1 MDFHNRKSTPSLNIL
16 SISHSAVLP
25 VIPQCS
31 VACVWPVCT
40 VQAAQAVRAGA
51 SSDFLSGRALPGQPG
66 QLTGDPDS
74 VKTFLAV
81 SSTREDHHNHHNH
94 PDDHYDD
101 HHDDVLGEATDPEC
115 HRPGLQRIMGLRGQD
130 CQGGG
135 GEGPLQR

>member
-1 MDFHNRKSTPSLNIL
+1 M
-16 SISHSAVLP
+16 
-25 VIPQCS
+25 
-31 VACVWPVCT
+31 ACVHCPGGPGCQSRSQLRLSQWPGT
-40 VQAAQAVRAGA
+40 AWAAWAA
-51 SSDFLSGRALPGQPG
+51 D
-66 QLTGDPDS
+66 GDPDS

-130 CQGGG
+130 YQGGG